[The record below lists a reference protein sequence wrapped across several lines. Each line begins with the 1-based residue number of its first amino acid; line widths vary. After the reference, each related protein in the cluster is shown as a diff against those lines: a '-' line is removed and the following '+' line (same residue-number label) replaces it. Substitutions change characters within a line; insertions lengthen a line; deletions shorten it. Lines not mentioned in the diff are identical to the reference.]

1 MCQQGACPCLK
12 GGKTGTW
19 EDLTTDD
26 IKDTYYKST
35 RTKDSFYFVEGGYD
49 SYDKCIN
56 SVEKNVDD
64 SNAVFY
70 EFAKAFRE
78 QDDFAEIEDYLKF
91 FEEEYSCAGI
101 CSPALFYFYRNVS
114 EGVPEGSCLLSIQ
127 DDLKTSL
134 LGVGGAALASGIFLF
149 FTFIFQYCLWRKYDE

>member
-19 EDLTTDD
+19 EDLTTEVK
-26 IKDTYYKST
+26 KDKYKST
-35 RTKDSFYFVEGGYD
+35 RTKDSFYFVEEGGYD
-49 SYDKCIN
+49 SYDSCIKEVPYN
-56 SVEKNVDD
+56 EN
-64 SNAVFY
+64 NEFAV
-70 EFAKAFRE
+70 FAKAFRD

>member
-1 MCQQGACPCLK
+1 MCLQGACPCLA
-12 GGKTGTW
+12 GGNTDSWLELTPEVITKTY
-19 EDLTTDD
+19 E
-26 IKDTYYKST
+26 ST
-35 RTKDSFYFVEGGYD
+35 RTPASFLFTADGYD
-49 SYDKCIN
+49 SYDSCIN
-56 SVEKNVDD
+56 KVEKNED
-64 SNAVFY
+64 NANAEFY

-78 QDDFAEIEDYLKF
+78 QDDFAEIEDYIKF

-101 CSPALFYFYRNVS
+101 CSPALFYFYRSVS
-114 EGVPEGSCLLSIQ
+114 EGVPGGSCLLSIQ